1 MGKFR
6 QWIIAAAA
14 VAILSTPVLIS
25 ERAEASSSGVFNT
38 HEIRRTNLKPF
49 TKWRDALKR
58 FERESAKAPGR
69 CGDLTQ
75 NKCRFREWAA
85 LIEKLR
91 GLSPAEQMRRVN
103 RFMNRSRYI
112 IDPINWGVKD
122 YWESPGQFFTREG
135 DCEDYAITKYMTLK
149 RLGFDPRKMRIVVLR
164 DLNLKIAHAVLAVEM
179 NGKRWILDNQI
190 EQVVE
195 DTTIRHY
202 LPLYSINEYAWWL
215 HRREG

>member
-58 FERESAKAPGR
+58 YERESVKAPGR

-149 RLGFDPRKMRIVVLR
+149 RLGFDPRTMRIVVLR
-164 DLNLKIAHAVLAVEM
+164 DLNLKIAHAVLVVEM